1 MKTPTKRGG
10 VRPGAGRPALPAS
23 ERAVGVTMRVRPAIA
38 AKFAAYCAARGASQA
53 ATFSAW
59 VGGLRYAARGL
70 K

>member
-1 MKTPTKRGG
+1 MSAGGKRK
-10 VRPGAGRPALPAS
+10 GAGRKPLPLDQ
-23 ERAVGVTMRVRPAIA
+23 RAVGVTVRVRPAIA